1 MTPLRRSGTLSLDRR
16 GPPPRGPRREQ
27 ERIARHMN
35 KPLKTLERA
44 VIATGVALVFSG
56 GIASAAILWTS
67 ATAAAAQT
75 DSGTQLAAQLGTD
88 PGTLADNGP
97 RGADLMT
104 AAATYIGISAADLKT
119 QLAAGKSLADIAVA
133 NGKTRDGLIAALM
146 AAEQTS
152 ISTFVDQ
159 KGTALPGG
167 PGNGGPG
174 RGGPGFGLQGD
185 PLAAA
190 ATFLGTTTA
199 DLHTK
204 MQSGQTL
211 AQIPVSAGKTR
222 DALITALAND
232 AKTKIE
238 AAKTA
243 GTLTADQATKLEAD
257 LVAHITRFVDST
269 GPGPRR

>member
-1 MTPLRRSGTLSLDRR
+1 MKPSLKNVERTL
-16 GPPPRGPRREQ
+16 
-27 ERIARHMN
+27 
-35 KPLKTLERA
+35 
-44 VIATGVALVFSG
+44 IATGVALVFSG

-67 ATAAAAQT
+67 ATAAAAQP
-75 DSGTQLAAQLGTD
+75 DSGTQLAAQLGTNS
-88 PGTLADNGP
+88 GTLADNGP
-97 RGADLMT
+97 RGADLLT
-104 AAATYIGISAADLKT
+104 AAATYIGISAADLRT

-159 KGTALPGG
+159 KGMAFPAG
-167 PGNGGPG
+167 PGNPVPG
-174 RGGPGFGLQGD
+174 RGGPGFGFGAQSD

-199 DLHTK
+199 DLRTK
-204 MQSGQTL
+204 LQGGQTL
-211 AQIPVSAGKTR
+211 AQIAVAAGKTR
-222 DALITALAND
+222 DALIAALVND

-243 GTLTADQATKLEAD
+243 GTLTADQATKLESD
-257 LVAHITRFVDST
+257 LTAHITRFVDST

>member
-1 MTPLRRSGTLSLDRR
+1 
-16 GPPPRGPRREQ
+16 
-27 ERIARHMN
+27 MN
-35 KPLKTLERA
+35 KSLKNVERA
-44 VIATGVALVFSG
+44 LIATGVALVFSG

-75 DSGTQLAAQLGTD
+75 DSATQLAAQLGTD

-97 RGADLMT
+97 RGADLFT

-119 QLAAGKSLADIAVA
+119 QLAAGKSLADIAIA
-133 NGKTRDGLIAALM
+133 NGKTRDGLIAALV
-146 AAEQTS
+146 AAAQTS

-159 KGTALPGG
+159 KGTAFPGG
-167 PGNGGPG
+167 PGNPVPG
-174 RGGPGFGLQGD
+174 RGGPGVGFGVQGD

-199 DLHTK
+199 DLRTK
-204 MQSGQTL
+204 LQGGQTL
-211 AQIPVSAGKTR
+211 AQIAVAAGKTR
-222 DALITALAND
+222 DALITALVND
-232 AKTKIE
+232 AKTQIE

-243 GTLTADQATKLEAD
+243 GKLTADQATKLEAD
-257 LVAHITRFVDST
+257 LTAHITRFVDMT